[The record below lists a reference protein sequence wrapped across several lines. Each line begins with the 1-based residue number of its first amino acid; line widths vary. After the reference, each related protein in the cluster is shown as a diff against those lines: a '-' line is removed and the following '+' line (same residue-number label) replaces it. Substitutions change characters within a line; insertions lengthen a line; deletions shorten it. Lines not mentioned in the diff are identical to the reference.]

1 MFQLDLQSLDAE
13 EMRAILRQMNPTNV
27 LAHAMLAVGI
37 IQEAPAPAAEPANP
51 AINTDP
57 AQLPL
62 LPPTADA
69 PAPAPAK
76 LTVEPGGQA
85 PKRGRPKKA
94 APAEPVEAVMQ
105 PVSAPKAEPEVGM
118 VEPETGTEP
127 EPPLVLANAKLAPPA
142 GGATP
147 KTAAEAFV
155 TVHGTA
161 ALLKKLQAFGVR
173 RVGEVPAE
181 RADEFIALLQE
192 GLPA

>member
-1 MFQLDLQSLDAE
+1 
-13 EMRAILRQMNPTNV
+13 
-27 LAHAMLAVGI
+27 
-37 IQEAPAPAAEPANP
+37 
-51 AINTDP
+51 
-57 AQLPL
+57 
-62 LPPTADA
+62 
-69 PAPAPAK
+69 
-76 LTVEPGGQA
+76 
-85 PKRGRPKKA
+85 
-94 APAEPVEAVMQ
+94 MQ

-127 EPPLVLANAKLAPPA
+127 EPPLVLANAKLTPPA

-181 RADEFIALLQE
+181 RADEFIALLQAE
-192 GLPA
+192 ESVL